1 MTQEAD
7 EKPGHPAGN
16 GVSRRQ
22 FLATAVGAAGT
33 FVCGSA
39 ASETLLDVP
48 PRQPGDAHADP
59 LPAGPNFDYRRRT
72 P

>member
-16 GVSRRQ
+16 GVSRKQ
-22 FLATAVGAAGT
+22 FPTSVGAAGT
-33 FVCGSA
+33 FVSGNA
-39 ASETLLDVP
+39 ASETLVDVSP
-48 PRQPGDAHADP
+48 GQPGDAHADP
-59 LPAGPNFDYRRRT
+59 LPAGPSFDYRRRT